1 VAEGRLHLVVRTPH
15 EIVADAEVDSL
26 RLPCDTGAVGLR
38 PRSEAAVLAVE
49 PGLAL
54 VRAAGALRYLATA
67 GGILRCDGREAV
79 LLTPVAALGDDPDEV
94 GRRLDAALTAPA
106 AEREL
111 RRAIERLEHG
121 ILRELRDTSRARELR
136 EPNP

>member
-1 VAEGRLHLVVRTPH
+1 MAEGRLHLVVRTPH
-15 EIVADAEVDSL
+15 ELVADTEVDSL
-26 RLPCDTGAVGLR
+26 RVPCDTGEVGLR

-54 VRAAGALRYLATA
+54 LRAAGTLRFLATA
-67 GGILRCDGREAV
+67 GGILRCDGREVV
-79 LLTPVAALGDDPDEV
+79 LLTPVAVLGDDADEV
-94 GRRLDAALTAPA
+94 GLRLDAALAAPA

-121 ILRELRDTSRARELR
+121 ILRELREAGSGRVLR
-136 EPNP
+136 EPGS